1 MCVNSFLS
9 CKVVFLGESN
19 VGKTNI
25 IQAYTEKNIN
35 EPLKTETSKYKQKK
49 IVNFKN
55 SNKSI
60 CFDIWDIPGNEN
72 FRSLAFRFY
81 ENADVL
87 ILVYDIT
94 NKKSFNELKDYWVN
108 DIREN
113 ENLDKSKY

>member
-1 MCVNSFLS
+1 MSADSFLG

-25 IQAYTEKNIN
+25 IRSYTEKNIN
-35 EPLKTETSKYKQKK
+35 EPFKSGSAKYSQKK

-72 FRSLAFRFY
+72 FRSLAFKFY
-81 ENADVL
+81 QNADVL
-87 ILVYDIT
+87 VLVFDIT
-94 NKKSFNELKDYWVN
+94 NKKSFNELKNFWVN